1 MLRLLV
7 STYLCLCVE
16 MFSLWR
22 GGGVRTLVGRGSVA
36 GRRLHASVS
45 SLPQQEVVGSSITL
59 LAEEEELFTMF
70 RTVVEQEQLGT
81 TVRVAGGWVR
91 DKLLR
96 KLGKQDID
104 VALDNMTGAQFAM
117 RLNQWSVAQGG
128 QAIQFGVIQQNP
140 DKSKHLETATAMLG
154 KFEVDFVNLRTET
167 YVDTSRIPEIQIGTP
182 EEDALRRDLTIN
194 SLFFN
199 VNTGL
204 VEDFTGRGLHDLS
217 LGLIQTPLPPLTT
230 LQDDPLRALRAV
242 RFACRFNF
250 DMAAELWE
258 ACCHNTVR
266 EVLLT
271 KVSRER
277 VFQELEQMLDNA
289 AAARASYMLHS
300 LQLLPLIFTLP
311 ADSLRPVAS
320 SNAAPSPGGSGSMSF
335 HEYGLSTLLGVS
347 LLEMWAAD
355 SSAPSASDPAPAA
368 APFRDLL
375 SRFRQAEDYRAE
387 RKLLNF
393 AALCAQGVRW
403 ECANPQ
409 KKKKSLPLTDYLL
422 QSELRMRGKDGD
434 IVARTQQAAAQF
446 KDLLRD
452 LMHRNEAGAEQ
463 SLTRQAL
470 GGLMRRVGPSYMPAL
485 TLAAAELLVEAV
497 GGGAYPEV
505 LPGLCGLVQGGVER
519 GGPDT
524 MREPRLAL
532 FDQAAAARLLSAASL
547 VVSAVDSMRLQHVYK
562 NVPLLNG
569 EAIKKIFSNIPKGPV
584 FGEVSARSL
593 ADSISP
599 SSPVTHNLYTKPP
612 VFPLQIVEEQMN
624 WMLVHPEGTAE
635 ELKGHITTKFAGF
648 L

>member
-1 MLRLLV
+1 
-7 STYLCLCVE
+7 
-16 MFSLWR
+16 
-22 GGGVRTLVGRGSVA
+22 
-36 GRRLHASVS
+36 
-45 SLPQQEVVGSSITL
+45 
-59 LAEEEELFTMF
+59 MF
-70 RTVVEQEQLGT
+70 RTVVEQEKLGT

-242 RFACRFNF
+242 RFASRFNF
-250 DMAAELWE
+250 DMAPELWE
-258 ACCHNTVR
+258 ACCHTTVR

-277 VFQELEQMLDNA
+277 VFQELEQMLDNV
-289 AAARASYMLHS
+289 AAARSSYMLHS
-300 LQLLPLIFTLP
+300 LKMLPLIFTLP
-311 ADSLRPVAS
+311 AASLRPVAN
-320 SNAAPSPGGSGSMSF
+320 SNASTPESAMTF

-355 SSAPSASDPAPAA
+355 TSSATSSSTASASAA
-368 APFRDLL
+368 AGAPFRDLL
-375 SRFRQAEDYRAE
+375 VQFRQAEDYRAE

-393 AALCAQGVRW
+393 AALCAQGVCW

-409 KKKKSLPLTDYLL
+409 KKKKNLPLTDYLL

-434 IVARTQQAAAQF
+434 SVTRTQQAAAQF
-446 KDLLRD
+446 KDVLRE
-452 LMHRNEAGAEQ
+452 LMRRESATSAAEGGEQ
-463 SLTRQAL
+463 VLTRQAL
-470 GGLMRRVGPSYMPAL
+470 GGLMRRVGACYMPAL
-485 TLAAAELLVEAV
+485 ALAAAELLVEAV
-497 GGGAYPEV
+497 GGGSFPEV

-524 MREPRLAL
+524 MQGPRLAL
-532 FDQAAAARLLSAASL
+532 FEQAAAARVVSAASL
-547 VVSAVDSMRLQHVYK
+547 VVGAVDSMRLQHVYK

-569 EAIKKIFSNIPKGPV
+569 EAIKKVFSNIPKGPV
-584 FGEVSARSL
+584 FGEVRAASERTIFPPIKNTTL
-593 ADSISP
+593 CWLND
-599 SSPVTHNLYTKPP
+599 TKPSTHS
-612 VFPLQIVEEQMN
+612 PLQIVEEQMN
-624 WMLVHPEGTAE
+624 WMLVHPEGTVE
-635 ELKGHITTKFAGF
+635 ELTRYITTKFAGF